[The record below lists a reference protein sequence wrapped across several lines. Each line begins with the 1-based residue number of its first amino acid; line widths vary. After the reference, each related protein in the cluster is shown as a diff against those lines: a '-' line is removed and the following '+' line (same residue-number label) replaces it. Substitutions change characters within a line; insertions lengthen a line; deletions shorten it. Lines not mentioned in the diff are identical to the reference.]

1 MGDTDV
7 LDAAEA
13 FDQLEIDRVKM
24 QDPASV
30 SYFLTFINTYSN
42 ITIFA

>member
-13 FDQLEIDRVKM
+13 FDQLEVERVKM

-30 SYFLTFINTYSN
+30 HFFLLILCN
-42 ITIFA
+42 ILL